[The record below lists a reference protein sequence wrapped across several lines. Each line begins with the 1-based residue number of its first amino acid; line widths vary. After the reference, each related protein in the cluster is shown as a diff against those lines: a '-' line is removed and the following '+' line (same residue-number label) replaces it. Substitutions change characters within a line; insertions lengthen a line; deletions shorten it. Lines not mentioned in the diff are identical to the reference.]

1 MSTEQDKVKHSK
13 RIHNKQTR
21 THRQS
26 TLSKQIFKEVV
37 KEPHVYHKR
46 SFATCGNSN
55 CVMCMNPRKATGELT
70 IQEQRLFQDGLH
82 ESVEHN
88 DALYED

>member
-13 RIHNKQTR
+13 RIHSKQTY
-21 THRQS
+21 THRQW
-26 TLSKQIFKEVV
+26 TLSKQMFKEVP

-55 CVMCMNPRKATGELT
+55 CVMCMNPRQATGELT
-70 IQEQRLFQDGLH
+70 IQEQRMFQEGLQD
-82 ESVEHN
+82 SVEHN
-88 DALYED
+88 DAMYED